1 MKNIF
6 LIFFLLLTQ
15 CTTFSTNSNKF
26 DLNKARQE
34 CTQADEAFPM
44 AIYGTRFIVLRFD
57 DCLGVSLFTVGWW
70 EEDNEFYRTLGK
82 LLLLQ
87 FIKERNEYFEETF
100 QYEYLGI
107 EHVNDNTVH
116 VMLFKL
122 IKPEE
127 K

>member
-44 AIYGTRFIVLRFD
+44 TMYDTRFIVLRFD
-57 DCLGVSLFTVGWW
+57 DCLGVNLFTVGWW

-122 IKPEE
+122 IKLEE
-127 K
+127 G